1 MESRCEI
8 GTLVQRSYNRW
19 AALRIYAN
27 LYLMTPGARY
37 RGHVPRCEARWPPPC
52 PASTSP
58 PPPASDTPPPCHTSP
73 ASRAVSAAS
82 WCPGTS
88 TYLYIYVI
96 YISTQDP
103 HQPPVPGGPPGDL
116 AARARQLRG
125 PPLLRPPLQP
135 RGRVC
140 VSVASVQT
148 ETPVP
153 LCSWIYRP
161 QVDIDIYQYTLKYL
175 HDNIY

>member
-1 MESRCEI
+1 
-8 GTLVQRSYNRW
+8 
-19 AALRIYAN
+19 
-27 LYLMTPGARY
+27 MTPGTEATWPCPWTA
-37 RGHVPRCEARWPPPC
+37 VPLCEARWPPPC

-82 WCPGTS
+82 WCPGIS

-116 AARARQLRG
+116 AARARQLLW

-140 VSVASVQT
+140 VSVASDPTQ
-148 ETPVP
+148 TPVP
-153 LCSWIYRP
+153 LCSWIHRP
-161 QVDIDIYQYTLKYL
+161 QVDIDIYQHT
-175 HDNIY
+175 H